1 MGGDVDSETFQR
13 LFPAETWLISPTDD
27 MAAYPV
33 PTDQP
38 TRRGHLGLPDVP
50 ASPGTGA
57 DSVRVLPQ
65 DAVDRGRDG
74 TLPSLPESRV
84 TSIDPRITELERE
97 LRDAK
102 RQIVHWRKNSEEQVR
117 RKHVVTG
124 IKDEIIAEQE
134 REIAAL
140 RDRLR
145 GFRELLR
152 RAIVDFIEPMGI
164 SHLTHGTQWREA
176 ADEFLR
182 ECAPLVFSK
191 DETVFGVKPRVKP

>member
-1 MGGDVDSETFQR
+1 
-13 LFPAETWLISPTDD
+13 
-27 MAAYPV
+27 
-33 PTDQP
+33 
-38 TRRGHLGLPDVP
+38 
-50 ASPGTGA
+50 
-57 DSVRVLPQ
+57 
-65 DAVDRGRDG
+65 
-74 TLPSLPESRV
+74 V

-117 RKHVVTG
+117 RKHVVTS

-164 SHLTHGTQWREA
+164 SHLTHGTRWREA

-182 ECAPLVFSK
+182 ECAPPVFSK